1 MRRLSGKSEEQYMF
15 ETLMKED
22 WSFIICD
29 NMRQTRSTAQVQ
41 ERYNVKESPRG
52 RVVLIRLR
60 GSGEHGKLKPG
71 AQ

>member
-15 ETLMKED
+15 ETLMKD

-41 ERYNVKESPRG
+41 ERYNVKESP
-52 RVVLIRLR
+52 
-60 GSGEHGKLKPG
+60 
-71 AQ
+71 